1 VKTVSVRSLR
11 NTPGALWRSLKS
23 GGTVALTANGM
34 PKALV
39 IGIEG
44 DDLEAALAAVNRA
57 RAQLALTR
65 LRAAAQAAGADRLPA
80 GEIEAEVRAV
90 RRGR

>member
-1 VKTVSVRSLR
+1 MKTVSVRSLR
-11 NTPGALWRSLKS
+11 NTPGALWKSLKAA
-23 GGTVALTANGM
+23 GTVALTANGV

-44 DDLEAALAAVNRA
+44 EDLEAALATVNRA

-65 LRAAAQAAGADRLPA
+65 LRAAAQAAGTDRLRAEEVA
-80 GEIEAEVRAV
+80 GEVRAV

>member
-1 VKTVSVRSLR
+1 MKTISVRSLR
-11 NTPGALWRSLKS
+11 NTPGALWKSLKAA
-23 GGTVALTANGM
+23 GTVALTANGV

-44 DDLEAALAAVNRA
+44 EDLEAALATVSRA

-65 LRAAAQAAGADRLPA
+65 LRAGAQAAGTDGLSGAA
-80 GEIEAEVRAV
+80 IEAEVRAV

>member
-1 VKTVSVRSLR
+1 MKTVSVRSLR
-11 NTPGALWRSLKS
+11 NTPGALWRSLKAA
-23 GGTVALTANGM
+23 GTVALTANGV

-44 DDLEAALAAVNRA
+44 EDLESALAAVSRA

-65 LRAAAQAAGADRLPA
+65 LRAAAQAAGTDRLSA
-80 GEIEAEVRAV
+80 EEIAVEVRAV
-90 RRGR
+90 RRAR

>member
-1 VKTVSVRSLR
+1 MKTVSVRSLR
-11 NTPGALWRSLKS
+11 NTPGALWRSLKA
-23 GGTVALTANGM
+23 GTVALTANGV

-44 DDLEAALAAVNRA
+44 EDLEAALAAVNRV

-65 LRAAAQAAGADRLPA
+65 LRAAAQAAGTDRLSA
-80 GEIEAEVRAV
+80 EEIAVEVRAV
-90 RRGR
+90 RRAR

>member
-1 VKTVSVRSLR
+1 MKTVSVRSLR
-11 NTPGALWRSLKS
+11 NTPGALWRSLKAA
-23 GGTVALTANGM
+23 GTVALTANGV

-44 DDLEAALAAVNRA
+44 EDLEAALAAVNRA

-65 LRAAAQAAGADRLPA
+65 LRAAAQAAGTDRLPA
-80 GEIEAEVRAV
+80 EEIAVEVRAV
-90 RRGR
+90 RRAR

>member
-1 VKTVSVRSLR
+1 MRTVSVRSLR
-11 NTPGALWRSLKS
+11 NTPGALWRSLKAA
-23 GGTVALTANGM
+23 GTVALTANGV

-44 DDLEAALAAVNRA
+44 DDLEAALLVVNRA

-65 LRAAAQAAGADRLPA
+65 LRGAAQAAGTDRLTAEAVA
-80 GEIEAEVRAV
+80 GEVRAV
-90 RRGR
+90 RRAR

>member
-1 VKTVSVRSLR
+1 MKTVSVRSLR
-11 NTPGALWRSLKS
+11 NTPGALWRSLKVA
-23 GGTVALTANGM
+23 GTVALTANGV

-44 DDLEAALAAVNRA
+44 EDLEAALAAVNGA

-65 LRAAAQAAGADRLPA
+65 LRAAAQAAGTDRLSA
-80 GEIEAEVRAV
+80 EEIAVEVRAV
-90 RRGR
+90 RRAR

>member
-1 VKTVSVRSLR
+1 MKTVSVRSLR
-11 NTPGALWRSLKS
+11 NTPGALWRSLKAA
-23 GGTVALTANGM
+23 GTVALTANGV

-44 DDLEAALAAVNRA
+44 EDLEAALAAVSRA

-65 LRAAAQAAGADRLPA
+65 LRAAAQAARTDRLSA
-80 GEIEAEVRAV
+80 EAIAVEVRAV
-90 RRGR
+90 RRAR

>member
-1 VKTVSVRSLR
+1 MKTVSVRSLR
-11 NTPGALWRSLKS
+11 NTPGALWKSLKAS
-23 GGTVALTANGM
+23 GTVALTANGV

-44 DDLEAALAAVNRA
+44 EDLEAALAAVSRA

-65 LRAAAQAAGADRLPA
+65 LRVAAQAAGTDRLPA
-80 GEIEAEVRAV
+80 EAVAVEVRAV
-90 RRGR
+90 RRAR

>member
-1 VKTVSVRSLR
+1 MKTVSVRSLR
-11 NTPGALWRSLKS
+11 NTPGALWRSLKAA
-23 GGTVALTANGM
+23 GTVALTANGV

-44 DDLEAALAAVNRA
+44 EDLEAALAAVNRA

-65 LRAAAQAAGADRLPA
+65 LRAAAQAAGTDRLSA
-80 GEIEAEVRAV
+80 EEIAVEVRAV
-90 RRGR
+90 RRAR